1 MGNEK
6 MIIEQTEAE
15 VVRDVKHVINR
26 LKLDD
31 YIQRINSGMM
41 KSQSGFPVRMAKKGT
56 LDFEGFDKKG
66 RFVGMECKRTKGGRV
81 SPEQAKRIELINTS
95 GGNAAVIRSGAE
107 AEKFLLSLDNK

>member
-6 MIIEQTEAE
+6 MTIEQTEAE

-41 KSQSGFPVRMAKKGT
+41 KSQSGFPVRMAKKARWILRALT
-56 LDFEGFDKKG
+56 
-66 RFVGMECKRTKGGRV
+66 KRGALWAWSV
-81 SPEQAKRIELINTS
+81 
-95 GGNAAVIRSGAE
+95 NAPKVAE
-107 AEKFLLSLDNK
+107 SRQSRQSALN